1 MLLERVARSSR
12 GAALGE
18 NENLS
23 AALVVLCQA
32 PLTRTHSRQAHTHTH
47 SQHTR
52 TASLQAPSVR
62 LAAMTPWARV
72 FESDARAVRVCFAR
86 AFVLVCLQGGALE
99 LDLSYCVADSEVL
112 ARLLSSL
119 DGGGVGG
126 GGGGGGGGGAGAG
139 AGGSPSLPLQRLDL
153 AGCNVTSA
161 AMEAL
166 VKCARRLVSLRLS
179 RCLNRQARCLDHRLI
194 LLTKFE
200 FLEHLDISLT
210 ACLSDAVVWQ
220 LLTKLERLRSL
231 NLASCDGLS
240 DDAFVAC
247 RVASSHLCSLDV
259 RYARYGSL
267 LPLC

>member
-1 MLLERVARSSR
+1 MLCVCVLRARSCS
-12 GAALGE
+12 
-18 NENLS
+18 
-23 AALVVLCQA
+23 
-32 PLTRTHSRQAHTHTH
+32 
-47 SQHTR
+47 
-52 TASLQAPSVR
+52 
-62 LAAMTPWARV
+62 
-72 FESDARAVRVCFAR
+72 
-86 AFVLVCLQGGALE
+86 CLQGGALE

-119 DGGGVGG
+119 DGGGGGGRGG
-126 GGGGGGGGGAGAG
+126 GGGGGGGEVASSSGRL
-139 AGGSPSLPLQRLDL
+139 SLPLQRLNL

-161 AMEAL
+161 AVEAL

-194 LLTKFE
+194 LLTKLE

-220 LLTKLERLRSL
+220 LLAKLERLRSL

-259 RYARYGSL
+259 RYASYGSF
-267 LPLC
+267 LPVC